1 MICSKY
7 CWKALWFV
15 YAALSFLLIAC
26 SGSGEFYKNVE
37 SEISKNNYRAAI
49 DEVKKNRSWYGDK
62 SSVLYNLDMGILY
75 HYAGEYDS
83 SISNFFAAENQIED
97 LYTKSISLQVLSF
110 AVNDNILPYE
120 GEDFEKVLVN
130 IFLALNYANK
140 GMMDD
145 ALVEARK
152 VDLKLREYS
161 RKYEEKNTYQEDAFI
176 RYITGV
182 LYESA
187 GEINDAFISYRKA
200 YETYGIYSKEYGTK
214 APDFLL
220 DDLVRTATQLSF
232 TEEANQYQSL
242 GGKVY
247 DKSAKTDG
255 RILVIVYAGKGPI
268 KKEERPTV
276 SIPDTSGTLHTFQV
290 ALPKFLPRYNRFQT
304 YKVLA
309 VSNDDS
315 LYTTTVTA
323 ENITAIA
330 EKSLNDRL
338 VLTYLKSGGR
348 ALLKFLAAEKM
359 KSEIK
364 KSGKDKAK
372 NFLGSLAVDL
382 VIGAT
387 EQADLRTWR
396 TLPSEIQLAQY
407 FLPSGTYKVK
417 VSDSNGLQ
425 TIKEETVNV
434 KSGRTSFLIINDI
447 R

>member
-1 MICSKY
+1 
-7 CWKALWFV
+7 
-15 YAALSFLLIAC
+15 
-26 SGSGEFYKNVE
+26 
-37 SEISKNNYRAAI
+37 
-49 DEVKKNRSWYGDK
+49 
-62 SSVLYNLDMGILY
+62 
-75 HYAGEYDS
+75 
-83 SISNFFAAENQIED
+83 
-97 LYTKSISLQVLSF
+97 
-110 AVNDNILPYE
+110 
-120 GEDFEKVLVN
+120 
-130 IFLALNYANK
+130 
-140 GMMDD
+140 
-145 ALVEARK
+145 
-152 VDLKLREYS
+152 
-161 RKYEEKNTYQEDAFI
+161 
-176 RYITGV
+176 
-182 LYESA
+182 
-187 GEINDAFISYRKA
+187 
-200 YETYGIYSKEYGTK
+200 
-214 APDFLL
+214 
-220 DDLVRTATQLSF
+220 
-232 TEEANQYQSL
+232 
-242 GGKVY
+242 
-247 DKSAKTDG
+247 
-255 RILVIVYAGKGPI
+255 
-268 KKEERPTV
+268 
-276 SIPDTSGTLHTFQV
+276 LHTFQV
-290 ALPKFLPRYNRFQT
+290 ALPKFVPRYNRFQN
-304 YKVLA
+304 YKVSV